1 MRTKR
6 PAKVYAPDERDRRGL
21 VVYALVSPEIKRT
34 LRRLSYEWEL
44 TQAEIVQ
51 TAIEQYLATQAIAL
65 ERKRPNE

>member
-51 TAIEQYLATQAIAL
+51 TAI
-65 ERKRPNE
+65 